1 MNGYRFPCWP
11 LLAALYA
18 VALSASAANVPPRDI
33 AGSRDN
39 PIVSRFAGSVIV
51 GYRQADYDALTL
63 PLGKYRDGKFSPSES
78 VEGRLTQI
86 AYVAPAGKTG
96 LEVFRNYQQALAAAG
111 FKVRYSCAG
120 SDGAD
125 GCGRGYAVASA
136 LTDDV
141 IEAMGSDYSSLM
153 IDTLDATNGNVRV
166 LTAKLER
173 SEGNVD
179 LDVLVS
185 QADNQPVGVMLQM
198 VEGKAMATDQV
209 KVDARAMGQGLA
221 QAGHIALYGIHFASD
236 SATLQPDSDATL
248 AEMAK
253 LLQAQPALKVWIVGH
268 TDTSGSL
275 AHNLA
280 LSQQRA
286 EAVVKALTARYK
298 VATGRLAAKGMGP
311 YAPVASNRNDAGKA
325 KNRRVEMVEQ

>member
-1 MNGYRFPCWP
+1 MTGFRFLSWP
-11 LLAALYA
+11 LLAIMYVVGMPA
-18 VALSASAANVPPRDI
+18 VAANVPPRDI
-33 AGSRDN
+33 AGSHDH

-51 GYRQADYDALTL
+51 GYRQVDYGALTL
-63 PLGKYRDGKFSPSES
+63 PLGKYQNDKFSSSDS

-96 LEVFRNYQQALAAAG
+96 LEVFRNYQQALATAG
-111 FKVRYSCAG
+111 FKIRYKCAG
-120 SDGAD
+120 NA
-125 GCGRGYAVASA
+125 GCGDGYNVASA

-141 IEAMGSDYSSLM
+141 IEAMGGNYPSLM

-166 LTAKLER
+166 LTARLAR
-173 SEGNVD
+173 PDGNVD
-179 LDVLVS
+179 LDLLVS
-185 QADNQPVGVMLQM
+185 QEDHQPVGVMLQI

-209 KVDARAMGQGLA
+209 TVDAKAMGQGLA

-236 SATLQPDSDATL
+236 SARLQPDSDATL

-253 LLQAQPALKVWIVGH
+253 LLEAQPALKVWIVGH

-286 EAVVKALTARYK
+286 EAVVKALTGRYK
-298 VATGRLAAKGMGP
+298 IAADRLAAKGMGP
-311 YAPVASNRNDAGKA
+311 YAPVASNRDDAGKA
-325 KNRRVEMVEQ
+325 RNRRVEMVEQ